1 MGLSRSRTL
10 LLIGLLVLI
19 ALSLHPA
26 ASVESILAR
35 VFAPTRFVAELAR
48 PLWWFGARD
57 VRAAEAAGT
66 SEFDHDVERSRAV
79 LLAAQRGALP
89 SDPALTRGRALLS
102 AHVIARLAKK
112 KDELVL
118 RFPAN
123 AGVAVGMPVVYGD
136 VYVGRISSLDAERPG
151 EGTASLV
158 TTANFR
164 VGAEVDDG
172 VHKGSFVV
180 GGLMRKSRG
189 EERGLQLLAQ
199 FPSDRSIHS
208 GLVRVREDAASPEAR
223 LADGYRLG
231 QLVSHG
237 VRGMN
242 VLTVEAAIDYEWGL
256 NHVAI
261 VCPPQM
267 GTAGPVLAV
276 DPFDATAWIDARAL
290 LAGDAS
296 IGRRTRKLSIGS
308 RSGARAGAAIGIGA
322 RFVGRVIDVSAWSS
336 NASLFGDP
344 GVAVSALAVV
354 DGVAAPIALGHLV
367 SLGVDS
373 HDGSVLV
380 SWKPIGAMRAEGVA
394 PRNAELW
401 TAAGERDVPPGLLI
415 GTTSL
420 PSGEGPFTL
429 RVRAAVDAQRL
440 LHLRVWRGPEIA
452 GDDDAENSAENAA
465 ERAVDDALPGADD
478 TPPSASGDTD
488 GSDTGSID
496 ADLAHDAVLK
506 NSATNKAATKE
517 RDP

>member
-1 MGLSRSRTL
+1 VGLSRSRTL

-35 VFAPTRFVAELAR
+35 LFAPTRFVAELAR
-48 PLWWFGARD
+48 PLWWFGARE
-57 VRAAEAAGT
+57 VRAAEQAGT
-66 SEFDHDVERSRAV
+66 SEFEHDVARSRDV

-102 AHVIARLAKK
+102 AHVIARLARK

-151 EGTASLV
+151 EGTATLV
-158 TTANFR
+158 TASNFR
-164 VGAEVDDG
+164 VGGEVDDG
-172 VHKGSFVV
+172 EHKGSYVV
-180 GGLMRKSRG
+180 GGLMRKSRND
-189 EERGLQLLAQ
+189 ERGLQLLAQ
-199 FPSDRSIHS
+199 FPSDRSIRS

-231 QLVSHG
+231 QLVSRGGRG
-237 VRGMN
+237 VN

-276 DPFDATAWIDARAL
+276 DPFDATAWIEARAL

-296 IGRRTRKLSIGS
+296 IDRRTRKLSIGS
-308 RSGARAGAAIGIGA
+308 QSGARAGAAIGIGA

-336 NASLFGDP
+336 DASLFGDP

-367 SLGVDS
+367 SLGVDTN
-373 HDGSVLV
+373 DGSVLV
-380 SWKPIGAMRAEGVA
+380 RWKPIGAVRAEGEA
-394 PRNAELW
+394 ARNAELW

-420 PSGEGPFTL
+420 PSGAGPFTL

-452 GDDDAENSAENAA
+452 GENDDERIEANGAEVSADEL
-465 ERAVDDALPGADD
+465 EHGVE
-478 TPPSASGDTD
+478 SAPASDTD
-488 GSDTGSID
+488 VPP
-496 ADLAHDAVLK
+496 A
-506 NSATNKAATKE
+506 KE

>member
-35 VFAPTRFVAELAR
+35 LFAPTRFVAELAR

-57 VRAAEAAGT
+57 VRAAEQAGT
-66 SEFDHDVERSRAV
+66 SEFEHDVARSREM
-79 LLAAQRGALP
+79 LIAAARGALP
-89 SDPALTRGRALLS
+89 SDPALTQGRALLS
-102 AHVIARLAKK
+102 AYVIARLDKK

-118 RFPAN
+118 RFPAD
-123 AGVAVGMPVVYGD
+123 AGVAVGMPVVCGD
-136 VYVGRISSLDAERPG
+136 VYVGRISSLDAEHPG

-172 VHKGSFVV
+172 QRQSAFVV
-180 GGLMRKSRG
+180 GGLMRKSHG

-199 FPSDRSIHS
+199 FPSNRAITS
-208 GLVRVREDAASPEAR
+208 GIVRVREDAASPEAR

-231 QLVSHG
+231 RLVAHG
-237 VRGMN
+237 VRGLN
-242 VLTVEAAIDYEWGL
+242 VLTVDAAIDYEWGL

-267 GTAGPVLAV
+267 STAGPVLAV
-276 DPFDATAWIDARAL
+276 DPFDETAWIDARAL

-296 IGRRTRKLSIGS
+296 IERRTRKLSIGT
-308 RSGARAGAAIGIGA
+308 RSGVRDGAAIGIGA

-344 GVAVSALAVV
+344 GVAVSALAAVE
-354 DGVAAPIALGHLV
+354 GVAAPVALGRIV

-373 HDGSVLV
+373 DDGSVLV
-380 SWKPIGAMRAEGVA
+380 RWKPIGALREENGA
-394 PRNAELW
+394 PRRAELW
-401 TAAGERDVPPGLLI
+401 TAAGERDVPPGLSI
-415 GTTSL
+415 GTTLL
-420 PSGEGPFTL
+420 PCGEGPFTL
-429 RVRAAVDAQRL
+429 RVHAAVDAQRL
-440 LHLRVWRGPEIA
+440 LHLRVWHGRA
-452 GDDDAENSAENAA
+452 S
-465 ERAVDDALPGADD
+465 ERE
-478 TPPSASGDTD
+478 
-488 GSDTGSID
+488 SD
-496 ADLAHDAVLK
+496 
-506 NSATNKAATKE
+506 
-517 RDP
+517 P